1 MEKQLTIKSE
11 IKNIQEVEKLIDN
24 ISEELKLNKT
34 LYGNVLI
41 SVFEAVNNAIMH
53 GNKQDQERDVN
64 IRITHDDKERK
75 LMIYVKDQGKGFN
88 YYNIPDPTSEQNL
101 ESVNGRGIFL
111 MKQLSDGIIFH
122 EDGSMVEI
130 IFKL

>member
-11 IKNIQEVEKLIDN
+11 IKNIQEVEKLIDT

-41 SVFEAVNNAIMH
+41 SIFEAVNNAILH
-53 GNKQDQERDVN
+53 GNKQEENKDVN
-64 IRITHDDKERK
+64 IKIKHDDKERK
-75 LMIYVKDQGKGFN
+75 LLIYVKDQGSGFN
-88 YYNIPDPTSEQNL
+88 YYNIPDPTSEQNI

-122 EDGSMVEI
+122 DNGSMVEI

>member
-1 MEKQLTIKSE
+1 MEKQLTIKSKIE
-11 IKNIQEVEKLIDN
+11 NIQEVEKLIDN

-41 SVFEAVNNAIMH
+41 SIFEAVNNAILH
-53 GNKQDQERDVN
+53 GNKQEENKDVN
-64 IRITHDDKERK
+64 IKIKHDAKERK
-75 LMIYVKDQGKGFN
+75 LLIYVKDQGKGFN
-88 YYNIPDPTSEQNL
+88 YYNIPDPTSEQNI

-122 EDGSMVEI
+122 DDGSMVEI

>member
-1 MEKQLTIKSE
+1 MEKQLTIKSKIE
-11 IKNIQEVEKLIDN
+11 NIQEVEKLIDN

-41 SVFEAVNNAIMH
+41 SIFEAVNNAILH
-53 GNKQDQERDVN
+53 GNKHEENKDVN
-64 IRITHDDKERK
+64 IKIKHDAKERK
-75 LMIYVKDQGKGFN
+75 LLIYVKDQGKGFN
-88 YYNIPDPTSEQNL
+88 YYNIPDPTSEQNI

-122 EDGSMVEI
+122 DDGSMVEI

>member
-11 IKNIQEVEKLIDN
+11 IKNIQEVEKLIDT

-41 SVFEAVNNAIMH
+41 SIFEAVNNAILH
-53 GNKQDQERDVN
+53 GNKQEENKDVN
-64 IRITHDDKERK
+64 IKIMHDDKERK
-75 LMIYVKDQGKGFN
+75 LLIYVKDQGKGFN
-88 YYNIPDPTSEQNL
+88 YYNIPDPTSEQNI

-122 EDGSMVEI
+122 DDGSMVEI

>member
-64 IRITHDDKERK
+64 IRIVHDDKERK

>member
-53 GNKQDQERDVN
+53 GNKQEQEREVN